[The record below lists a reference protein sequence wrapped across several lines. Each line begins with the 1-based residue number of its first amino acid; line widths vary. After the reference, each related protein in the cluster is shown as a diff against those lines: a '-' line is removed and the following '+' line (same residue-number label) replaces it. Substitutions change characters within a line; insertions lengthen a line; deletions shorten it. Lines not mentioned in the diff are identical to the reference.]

1 MRRLDKPLFF
11 LGVLFILVGLVWG
24 GISSLT
30 SKKTNLSPTP
40 TTVIPTPTSPQVA
53 TQSAVLGEK
62 VYQEALVEKVV
73 DGDTIKI
80 EGGKTVRY
88 IGINTPETVD
98 PRRKVQCFGKEASV
112 KNKELVEGK
121 KIRLEKDVSET
132 DKFGRLLRYVYVEDI
147 FVNDFLVRQ
156 GFAYAS
162 SYPPDIKY
170 QEQFQKAEKEARE
183 NNRGLWNV
191 CYTQ

>member
-1 MRRLDKPLFF
+1 MDKPLFF
-11 LGVLFILVGLVWG
+11 LGILLIIIGFVWG
-24 GISSLT
+24 GISQLT
-30 SKKTNLSPTP
+30 NKQNISPTP
-40 TTVIPTPTSPQVA
+40 TIIVSPTLTPVPTA

-62 VYQEALVEKVV
+62 VYEEVVVEEVV

-80 EGGKTVRY
+80 AGGKTVRY

-98 PRRKVQCFGKEASV
+98 PRRKVECFGKEASA
-112 KNKELVEGK
+112 KNKELAEGK
-121 KIRLEKDVSET
+121 KVRLEKDISEI
-132 DKFGRLLRYVYVEDI
+132 DKFGRLLRYVYVGDI

-170 QEQFQKAEKEARE
+170 QEQFKKAEKEARE
-183 NNRGLWNV
+183 FKIGLWAS
-191 CYTQ
+191 C